1 MPKEVKQLLLDK
13 KSYDLLAYLL
23 ALDSHQTVSLISE
36 QLQQSRRKIY
46 YHLEKINDSLPEGV
60 APIVSIP
67 RLGILLNQ
75 AQKTACQDL
84 LNQTD
89 SYFYVMSA
97 KERQMLVT
105 LAIATSSKRMT
116 IDRLI
121 AICQVSRNT
130 VLSDLNT
137 LRDDLTKTGLGLK
150 LSVSKSAGYHF
161 EGHPLAFIQYSY
173 GILLSLEQTASNT
186 FSKLVFDQLKAINQ
200 EQVLASAEVSQ
211 FIGDYFADAEVR
223 LGKALNQKE
232 HHFLVTSLP
241 FLLLAYRKFKYP
253 DKFKALLR
261 QELKQLHQ
269 RLEYGLVQELDKA
282 LQETFG
288 IALTALEVDI
298 ITLLLL
304 SFRKDRDTHLDSSDY
319 DSLRESIATY
329 LHYFQEQFD
338 THFANQEDLEKQLLM
353 HCKSLL
359 YRKQYGIPSY
369 NPLTETI
376 KDNYERLFTMVAST
390 IYLLEGE
397 WQVSLNDDEIAYIV
411 IHIGG
416 AIRRDQSGSHQQK
429 AVIVSDDGIAI
440 QKFLLSRTQR
450 FIPSLRVEAV
460 FTTEQFQS
468 VEDLLDVHF
477 VISTHDSLETKWQVI
492 FVNPLMTDNDL
503 IRVLRAKQGN
513 HRLEQERIQEK
524 IRACIEQFAPNCK
537 RIDELTRSLEQ
548 VIYQDVVSDLL
559 SQTK

>member
-1 MPKEVKQLLLDK
+1 MLLDK
-13 KSYDLLAYLL
+13 KSYDLLDYLL
-23 ALDSHQTVSLISE
+23 ALDTYQTISLISE
-36 QLQQSRRKIY
+36 HLQQSRRKIY
-46 YHLEKINDSLPEGV
+46 YHLEKINDSLPEDV

-75 AQKTACQDL
+75 EQKTACQHL

-97 KERQMLVT
+97 KERQILVT
-105 LAIATSSKRMT
+105 LAIATSSKRIT

-121 AICQVSRNT
+121 TICQVSRNT
-130 VLSDLNT
+130 VLSDLNS
-137 LRDDLTKTGLGLK
+137 LRDRLKETGLGLK
-150 LSVSKSAGYHF
+150 LSVSKSSGYHF

-173 GILLSLEQTASNT
+173 GIFLSLDQTASST
-186 FSKLVFDQLKAINQ
+186 FSKLVFDQLKAINKDHI
-200 EQVLASAEVSQ
+200 LASEELSD
-211 FIGDYFADAEVR
+211 FIGEYFIDAEVR
-223 LGKALNQKE
+223 LGKTLNQKE
-232 HHFLVTSLP
+232 HHFFVASLP

-253 DKFKALLR
+253 DNFKELLL
-261 QELKQLHQ
+261 QELKQVHQ
-269 RLEYGLVQELDKA
+269 RLEYGLVQDLDKA
-282 LQETFG
+282 IQGRFDVSLQAVE
-288 IALTALEVDI
+288 IDV

-304 SFRKDRDTHLDSSDY
+304 SFRKDRDSHLESSDY

-329 LHYFQEQFD
+329 LHYFQDQFEVRF
-338 THFANQEDLEKQLLM
+338 TNQEELEKQLLM

-416 AIRRDQSGSHQQK
+416 AIRRHQGRFDQPK

-450 FIPSLRVEAV
+450 FIPSLKIEAV

-468 VEDLLDVHF
+468 VEDIMTVNF
-477 VISTHDSLETKWQVI
+477 VISTHDSLETKWPVV
-492 FVNPLMTDNDL
+492 FVNPLMTDDDL
-503 IRVLRAKQGN
+503 IRVLRVKQGR
-513 HRLEQERIQEK
+513 HRLQQEGIQEK
-524 IRACIEQFAPNCK
+524 IKICIEQFAPHCK
-537 RIDELTRSLEQ
+537 YTDELTKALEQ
-548 VIYQDVVSDLL
+548 VIYQDLIADVISDGK
-559 SQTK
+559 SQ